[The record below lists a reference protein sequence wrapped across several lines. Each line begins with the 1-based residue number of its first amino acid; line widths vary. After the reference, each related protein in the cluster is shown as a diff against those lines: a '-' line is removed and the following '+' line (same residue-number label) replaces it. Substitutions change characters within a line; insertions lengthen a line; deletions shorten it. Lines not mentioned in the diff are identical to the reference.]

1 MSEAPAEIE
10 VGSVGFS
17 GPDAS
22 GHFGPY
28 GGVFVGETLIAAVE
42 ELALVYQDLSGE
54 QDFWS
59 EYDNELRHYVGRPS
73 PLYFAERLTEVSGGA
88 RIYLKREDLNQTG
101 AHLVLTTIGVALL
114 A

>member
-1 MSEAPAEIE
+1 MSEAPAGIE

-42 ELALVYQDLSGE
+42 ELAMVYQTFRVTRISGQSTMMSYGITSEGRLRFTLLS
-54 QDFWS
+54 
-59 EYDNELRHYVGRPS
+59 
-73 PLYFAERLTEVSGGA
+73 A
-88 RIYLKREDLNQTG
+88 
-101 AHLVLTTIGVALL
+101 
-114 A
+114 